1 MAPAGDN
8 VTLDF
13 VRALDAPAGD
23 QVTLAFRHDTG
34 LQGTVVDV
42 FGEPLEGRQVH
53 VYERA
58 TGDRVATVETGAD
71 GAWIWTSPDAD
82 PETEYFVVAIDPA
95 PEAQDY
101 APSAAN
107 RLQPVTIE

>member
-1 MAPAGDN
+1 MGLSVSLNLSNPLALPQGD
-8 VTLDF
+8 
-13 VRALDAPAGD
+13 A
-23 QVTLAFRHDTG
+23 VTLAFRYDTG

-42 FGEPLEGRQVH
+42 FGEPLPGRKVH

-58 TGDRVATVETGAD
+58 TGDRVATVETDAD
-71 GAWIWTSPDAD
+71 GAWIWTSADAD
-82 PETEYFVVAIDPA
+82 PAAEYFVVAIDPD

-107 RLQPVTIE
+107 RLQPVTIQ